1 MAIDPKTGE
10 EMEDM
15 PADMTEDS
23 DIQKMLAA
31 ADEIIEGDAA
41 PAAEEGMDEAPMEE
55 ENMEGVDLSPI
66 EEALNIDS
74 ASAAALWEAS
84 RDREDLAMLTPEEL
98 ADRLAEDFGLRMQLE
113 KAAAMKEGDITEED
127 MMEEPPMMEEPMME
141 EPMMEEPA
149 GMMPGG
155 M

>member
-1 MAIDPKTGE
+1 
-10 EMEDM
+10 
-15 PADMTEDS
+15 
-23 DIQKMLAA
+23 
-31 ADEIIEGDAA
+31 
-41 PAAEEGMDEAPMEE
+41 MDEAPMEE

-84 RDREDLAMLTPEEL
+84 RDRDDLAMMTPEEL

-127 MMEEPPMMEEPMME
+127 MMEEPMME